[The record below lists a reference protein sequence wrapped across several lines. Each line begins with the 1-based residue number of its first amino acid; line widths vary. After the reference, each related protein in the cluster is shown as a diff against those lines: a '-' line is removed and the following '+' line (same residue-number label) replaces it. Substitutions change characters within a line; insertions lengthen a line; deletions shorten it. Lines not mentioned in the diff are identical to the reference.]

1 MSIAIQLEASPLDW
15 TLEALGAKVLA
26 NMTATYWQ
34 VSRLV
39 HASDSLFYNKNVS
52 AHFGQCY

>member
-1 MSIAIQLEASPLDW
+1 MSIAIQLEASLLDW

-34 VSRLV
+34 ASQLV
-39 HASDSLFYNKNVS
+39 HASDNLFYNKNVS
-52 AHFGQCY
+52 EHFGQC